1 MTFSLAIL
9 LYIYLAFLFFWLV
22 FCWVAIYHMLR
33 FGFKNFTTF
42 FTTFIFIGVAIIML
56 VVSYN
61 YIGQIDWN
69 INVTILE
76 GMFNFNIE
84 TPFN

>member
-1 MTFSLAIL
+1 MTFFLSIF

-42 FTTFIFIGVAIIML
+42 FTTFIFIGISIIML
-56 VVSYN
+56 AVSYN
-61 YIGQIDWN
+61 YIIEIDWDAN
-69 INVTILE
+69 ITIL
-76 GMFNFNIE
+76 GGILNPQM
-84 TPFN
+84 PFN